1 MISLN
6 NLQKTYPAAHG
17 EKASEPVLRGI
28 NIEIEKGDFIAIMGK
43 SGCGKSTLLNII
55 GCLDEYTGGQYLLLG
70 KEVASFSSKANAEA
84 RSKTFGF
91 IFQAFHLLPNATVLQ
106 NVQLPLRYTSL
117 AKKEHEATAM
127 AVLESLEIE
136 QLANKYP
143 TALSGGEQQR
153 VAIARAI
160 VNSPEVLLA
169 DEPTGNLDA
178 DIGKLIMKTLTRLHA
193 DNGKTIV
200 LVTHDV
206 KIASYAD
213 KIIEMRGGVIAN
225 YIYKNGGGVC

>member
-1 MISLN
+1 
-6 NLQKTYPAAHG
+6 
-17 EKASEPVLRGI
+17 
-28 NIEIEKGDFIAIMGK
+28 
-43 SGCGKSTLLNII
+43 
-55 GCLDEYTGGQYLLLG
+55 
-70 KEVASFSSKANAEA
+70 
-84 RSKTFGF
+84 
-91 IFQAFHLLPNATVLQ
+91 PNATVLQ
-106 NVQLPLRYTSL
+106 NVQLPLQYTSL

-127 AVLESLEIE
+127 AVLESLEIA

-178 DIGKLIMKTLTRLHA
+178 DTGKLIMKTLTRLHA

>member
-1 MISLN
+1 
-6 NLQKTYPAAHG
+6 
-17 EKASEPVLRGI
+17 
-28 NIEIEKGDFIAIMGK
+28 
-43 SGCGKSTLLNII
+43 
-55 GCLDEYTGGQYLLLG
+55 
-70 KEVASFSSKANAEA
+70 
-84 RSKTFGF
+84 
-91 IFQAFHLLPNATVLQ
+91 
-106 NVQLPLRYTSL
+106 
-117 AKKEHEATAM
+117 KEHEATAM

-143 TALSGGEQQR
+143 TTLSGGEQQR
-153 VAIARAI
+153 VALARAI

-178 DIGKLIMKTLTRLHA
+178 DTGKLIMKTLTRLHA